1 MVPWFGGQGGPSGG
15 GRGIPDFAQP
25 EQQLD
30 RRQHERV
37 WSMGLHEEPL
47 AEPSGPQVKV
57 DIHRDGTLAWM
68 LREMVD
74 EIIGYEQNILGSDMT
89 NPAAVM
95 FVVDWQA
102 RRSVLVGW

>member
-1 MVPWFGGQGGPSGG
+1 MNAYG
-15 GRGIPDFAQP
+15 A
-25 EQQLD
+25 L
-30 RRQHERV
+30 
-37 WSMGLHEEPL
+37 GLHEEPL

-74 EIIGYEQNILGSDMT
+74 KIIGYEQDITWVRYD

-102 RRSVLVGW
+102 RRSVLVGWLERLTTLVERDFDGD